1 VTQICLHILIT
12 GLLAPVAVS
21 AQGTE
26 IETRVEVSAVWLM
39 ENELHCSVV
48 TENILEDNSHE
59 TIREGGTAAVD
70 YTFELYRHRRGW
82 FDSLIESR
90 DLQFRISYD
99 AFERQYRL
107 ISPDL
112 RLKTEDF
119 TEVVTQCTSLSEV
132 SFGTVDDLR
141 LDRQAT
147 YYIVVR
153 VRYQPMSVETIDDL
167 RDWVGGSGR
176 DEEQRNSKN
185 RGEGFGSRV
194 ARVLMSAAG
203 FGEEDLQGES
213 VRFRPSEL
221 EIRIPPESE

>member
-1 VTQICLHILIT
+1 M
-12 GLLAPVAVS
+12 LAPVAVS
-21 AQGTE
+21 AQGE
-26 IETRVEVSAVWLM
+26 ETTVEVPAVWLM
-39 ENELHCSVV
+39 ENDLLCSVV
-48 TENILEDNSHE
+48 ANNLLDESARE
-59 TIREGGTAAVD
+59 TIRDGGTAAVD
-70 YTFELYRHRRGW
+70 YTFELYRNRRGW

-90 DLQFRISYD
+90 DLQLRISYD

-119 TEVVTQCTSLSEV
+119 TKVVTQCTSLSEV
-132 SFGTVDDLR
+132 SFGTMDQLR
-141 LDRQAT
+141 LDPQAT

-167 RDWVGGSGR
+167 RDWVSGSGR

-185 RGEGFGSRV
+185 RGEGFGSRI

-213 VRFRPSEL
+213 ERFRPSEL
-221 EIRIPPESE
+221 DVRVPPESE